1 MPDAGGI
8 YLLTQLIGGCQ
19 ATELVMLGEQLTA
32 AKAQDLGLINAVVSV
47 DELDA
52 AVAKLTDRL
61 TSLPSLALAAMKQ
74 SINQVAYAGLDIALD
89 QEVIY
94 QMQMALTEDFKEG
107 KDRLCKNALPSL
119 RVVNCRMC
127 IVAIAWQ
134 LFDAMPLVLLSN
146 RDEFVHRPTRALQHG
161 SCQMGKKLWQGKM
174 SKGGTWLGINPN
186 NGRWGVALNYREIVK
201 DKPNFVTSRGEL
213 IIDYGW

>member
-8 YLLTQLIGGCQ
+8 YLLTQLIGAAK

-107 KDRLCKNALPSL
+107 VTAFMQK
-119 RVVNCRMC
+119 
-127 IVAIAWQ
+127 
-134 LFDAMPLVLLSN
+134 
-146 RDEFVHRPTRALQHG
+146 RPAQF
-161 SCQMGKKLWQGKM
+161 
-174 SKGGTWLGINPN
+174 KGC
-186 NGRWGVALNYREIVK
+186 
-201 DKPNFVTSRGEL
+201 
-213 IIDYGW
+213 